1 MAPMKAYWFAVLP
14 LLMLIPSA
22 RAADE
27 AETVAAL
34 KKLGATVIYKDGDP
48 KKGVETLF
56 LPGKKVMDADLKM
69 LANLTQLKTLKLDA
83 ASNITDEGVKNLAG
97 LKQLTDLGL
106 AQTKVTDAGLKSMT
120 GLTELKNLALGF
132 DNITDAGLESLAGLK
147 KLENLGLPFTKVTP
161 DGVKKLQ
168 QALPNCKIVK

>member
-1 MAPMKAYWFAVLP
+1 MKTYWFAVMP

-56 LPGKKVMDADLKM
+56 LPGKKVTDADLKQ
-69 LANLTQLKTLKLDA
+69 LANLTKMKTLKLDA
-83 ASNITDEGVKNLAG
+83 ASNITDDGVKNLAD

-106 AQTKVTDAGLKSMT
+106 AQTKVTDAGLKYLT
-120 GLTELKNLALGF
+120 GLTELKSLSLSF

-147 KLENLGLPFTKVTP
+147 KLEMLGLPFTKVTP
-161 DGVKKLQ
+161 AGIKKLQ
-168 QALPNCKIVK
+168 AALPNCKIIK